1 MNDIR
6 HGAGG
11 GDEATSKGHFVKRV
25 VGRRA
30 KTQNELN
37 TGEHELVAKRGA
49 TYGVFFS
56 LFGMEEGEK
65 KKGRNESEGRNVV
78 ECDSGSR
85 RYGGGVRRWS
95 LAGCAS

>member
-1 MNDIR
+1 MI
-6 HGAGG
+6 
-11 GDEATSKGHFVKRV
+11 

-30 KTQNELN
+30 TTQNELN

-65 KKGRNESEGRNVV
+65 KKGRNECEGRNAV
-78 ECDSGSR
+78 ECNGGRR

-95 LAGCAS
+95 LEGCAS